1 MNLVPVSTLSFVVNN
16 YSNEMHL
23 AIGKGSGSFEVW
35 KCEISTRKFEQ
46 VASTNAHDQV
56 VSLHSFA
63 INLLLNAIYGSD
75 LLICICQSLLGYGFS
90 LVI

>member
-16 YSNEMHL
+16 YSNAMHL

-35 KCEISTRKFEQ
+35 KCEISTRKFKQ

-56 VSLHSFA
+56 VSLLFLCYKPFMKCNMWVRF
-63 INLLLNAIYGSD
+63 IDIYVNV
-75 LLICICQSLLGYGFS
+75 F
-90 LVI
+90 